1 MFVGSVPRPVVDQI
15 LRAVDF
21 GAWGSVHVCCSGS
34 FRVDRAIKAGYPA
47 CRVISNDVSLF
58 SVALGRLLT
67 GQSVDVCFTG
77 RLAFIEGEI
86 GTEPLDRTAAVMVA
100 VDMARY
106 RGKNEWAQTH
116 FAHYETAF
124 ADFLGR
130 ALERLDTMLAGPRP
144 DGFVAGDF
152 RQMPALAGRSLIT
165 QTWDMDLD
173 RFPAWAIE
181 VPRPRLLSVESIKH
195 VDTDGVLRTLDASG
209 YRVDAKREPGRI
221 TPAYGE
227 VWPATRAVMN
237 AVTVRF
243 KAGYG
248 DEAET
253 VPADIRQ
260 ALLLIVGRHY
270 AHREDVRDGMPAS
283 ELPLGAQHLLRPYMI
298 PRV

>member
-1 MFVGSVPRPVVDQI
+1 MQI
-15 LRAVDF
+15 RYALTEVTA
-21 GAWGSVHVCCSGS
+21 
-34 FRVDRAIKAGYPA
+34 PA
-47 CRVISNDVSLF
+47 K
-58 SVALGRLLT
+58 
-67 GQSVDVCFTG
+67 
-77 RLAFIEGEI
+77 
-86 GTEPLDRTAAVMVA
+86 EPLARDEAKLHLRVEDDEHDELIALKIAA
-100 VDMARY
+100 AR
-106 RGKNEWAQTH
+106 REA
-116 FAHYETAF
+116 ETF
-124 ADFLGR
+124 
-130 ALERLDTMLAGPRP
+130 M
-144 DGFVAGDF
+144 
-152 RQMPALAGRSLIT
+152 GRSLIT

-227 VWPATRAVMN
+227 TWPPTRAVIN

-243 KAGYG
+243 IAGYG
-248 DEAET
+248 AKDSD
-253 VPADIRQ
+253 VPVDIRQ

-283 ELPLGAQHLLRPYMI
+283 ELPLGARHLLRPYMI

>member
-1 MFVGSVPRPVVDQI
+1 MQI
-15 LRAVDF
+15 RYALTEVTA
-21 GAWGSVHVCCSGS
+21 
-34 FRVDRAIKAGYPA
+34 PA
-47 CRVISNDVSLF
+47 KEP
-58 SVALGRLLT
+58 LT
-67 GQSVDVCFTG
+67 GDEAKLHLRVEHDEHDGLIALKIV
-77 RLAFIEGEI
+77 
-86 GTEPLDRTAAVMVA
+86 AARREA
-100 VDMARY
+100 
-106 RGKNEWAQTH
+106 
-116 FAHYETAF
+116 ETF
-124 ADFLGR
+124 
-130 ALERLDTMLAGPRP
+130 M
-144 DGFVAGDF
+144 
-152 RQMPALAGRSLIT
+152 GRSLIT

-227 VWPATRAVMN
+227 IWPATRAVMN